1 MSVTERFNQPTLKL
15 YKSIELLLLN
25 AVHGQH
31 GDNFD
36 TSLKSVTVHF
46 GDDIDLEALSRQL
59 QSLQD
64 IADIQQRSVC
74 KSVVSLSQHILQ
86 LGKAGRICFS
96 QIDTLIKLFLLL
108 PVTSATAERSFSG
121 LRRLK
126 TYLRTYLGQSRL
138 NHTALL
144 QAHQDVLDRLNV
156 LELAEQF
163 ILARD
168 NRRIVFGHFV

>member
-1 MSVTERFNQPTLKL
+1 
-15 YKSIELLLLN
+15 LLN

-31 GDNFD
+31 GTNFD
-36 TSLKSVTVHF
+36 TSLKSVIEHF
-46 GDDIDLEALSRQL
+46 GDDIEPEALSRQL

-64 IADIQQRSVC
+64 IADTQQRSAC
-74 KSVVSLSQHILQ
+74 QSVVSISQRILQ
-86 LGKAGRICFS
+86 LGNAGRICFS

-108 PVTSATAERSFSG
+108 PVTSATAERSFSA

-126 TYLRTYLGQSRL
+126 TYLRSTMGQSRL

-144 QAHQDVLDRLNV
+144 QVHQDVLDKLNV

-168 NRRIVFGHFV
+168 NRRIAFGHFV